1 MIWLIELS
9 KLITWWNNKAWLIE
23 PHEFE
28 LRTGLKKFKAKIKE
42 KQSKMLTAENM
53 GLIKNIIVEVPTRP
67 IKQVCHEKNL
77 KDGLKLGAD
86 AKCNPKHARFTVA

>member
-1 MIWLIELS
+1 
-9 KLITWWNNKAWLIE
+9 
-23 PHEFE
+23 
-28 LRTGLKKFKAKIKE
+28 
-42 KQSKMLTAENM
+42 MLTAENM